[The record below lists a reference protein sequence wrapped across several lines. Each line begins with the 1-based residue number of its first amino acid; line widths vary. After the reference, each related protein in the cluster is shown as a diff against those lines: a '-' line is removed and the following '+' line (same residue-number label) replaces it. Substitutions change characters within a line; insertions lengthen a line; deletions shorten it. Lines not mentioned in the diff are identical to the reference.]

1 MNKIFKLI
9 TSISFLFFSIN
20 AALSEENFFNEALKM
35 YQNEKYEDARFMLE
49 RNIVFNP
56 KDAKSYLYLAKI
68 YNHEEDQNK
77 EEYNLETTLLIEPN
91 NEEAILMLMKI
102 ALKKS
107 NYSKV
112 NDLSQTFI
120 KVCKKLCDENNEI
133 QKSLKNIEPATM
145 SLDQNLNKILIIDFG
160 SQFTQLIARRIRE
173 LGVFSEIVSHKKIK
187 IKHIDKSIKGIIL
200 SGGPLNVYEINK
212 YSFDKK
218 IINLSIPIL
227 GICFGHQ
234 ILSKLNGGRVK
245 QSKHREFGLAN
256 IYKKNESLLI
266 KNFFNKQKSKK
277 VWMSHADQVSK
288 LPKNFKVIASSTN
301 SKFAIVE
308 NKLNKFY
315 GIQFHPEVTHTENGK
330 KLISNFIFLIC
341 KIKRNW
347 SSKDQ
352 KIQLIKEVKDQVGS
366 EKVICALSG
375 GVDSSVV
382 AQLLNKAIGK
392 KLYCIFVNTG
402 LLRKNEEVQVVQTFK
417 KRLKINLIYVN
428 AEKEFLKKLH
438 NVSDPEKKR
447 KIIGNLFIK
456 IFERYAKKIKN
467 VKFLAQGTLYPDL
480 IESRSVTGSQT
491 SKIKSHHNVGGL
503 PKKMKLKLVEPLK
516 FLFKDEVRKL
526 GLELNLNKDIISRH
540 PFPGPGLAIRMPGL
554 ITNEKIKILKE
565 ADYYFIQALRDHGLY
580 HKIWQ
585 AYAALL
591 PVKTVGVMGD
601 NRTYEYLCLL
611 RAITSEDGMTAD
623 FYEFKKSFMETISN
637 KIVNSIRGINRV
649 VYDITS
655 KPPSTIELE

>member
-1 MNKIFKLI
+1 
-9 TSISFLFFSIN
+9 
-20 AALSEENFFNEALKM
+20 
-35 YQNEKYEDARFMLE
+35 
-49 RNIVFNP
+49 
-56 KDAKSYLYLAKI
+56 
-68 YNHEEDQNK
+68 
-77 EEYNLETTLLIEPN
+77 
-91 NEEAILMLMKI
+91 
-102 ALKKS
+102 
-107 NYSKV
+107 
-112 NDLSQTFI
+112 
-120 KVCKKLCDENNEI
+120 
-133 QKSLKNIEPATM
+133 M
-145 SLDQNLNKILIIDFG
+145 SLDRILNKILIIDFG

-173 LGVFSEIVSHKKIK
+173 LGVYSEIISHKQIK
-187 IKHIDKSIKGIIL
+187 NKNINQSIKGIIL
-200 SGGPLNVYEINK
+200 SGGPLNVYQINK
-212 YSFDKK
+212 YSFDKN
-218 IINLSIPIL
+218 IIENGIPVL

-256 IYKKNESLLI
+256 IYKK
-266 KNFFNKQKSKK
+266 KNSPLTKNLFNKKKIIK

-288 LPKNFKVIASSTN
+288 LPKKFSVIASSQN

-308 NKLNKFY
+308 NKSKKFY
-315 GIQFHPEVTHTENGK
+315 GVQFHPEVTHTENGK
-330 KLISNFIFLIC
+330 KLISNFIFDIC
-341 KIKRNW
+341 RIKKNW
-347 SSKDQ
+347 SSKHQ
-352 KIQLIKEVKDQVGS
+352 KKKLINDVRYQVGNN
-366 EKVICALSG
+366 KVICALSG

-402 LLRKNEEVQVVQTFK
+402 LLRKNEEKQVVKTFK
-417 KRLKINLIYVN
+417 TKLKINLIYVN
-428 AEKEFLKKLH
+428 AEKEFLMKLK

-467 VKFLAQGTLYPDL
+467 VQFLAQGTLYPDL
-480 IESRSVTGSQT
+480 IESKSVTGSQT

-526 GLELNLNKDIISRH
+526 GLELNLNKEIISRH

-554 ITNEKIKILKE
+554 ITKEKINILKE
-565 ADYYFIQALRDHGLY
+565 ADHYFIQALKDHGLY

-623 FYEFKKSFMETISN
+623 FFEFKKSFIQEISN

>member
-1 MNKIFKLI
+1 
-9 TSISFLFFSIN
+9 
-20 AALSEENFFNEALKM
+20 
-35 YQNEKYEDARFMLE
+35 
-49 RNIVFNP
+49 
-56 KDAKSYLYLAKI
+56 
-68 YNHEEDQNK
+68 
-77 EEYNLETTLLIEPN
+77 
-91 NEEAILMLMKI
+91 
-102 ALKKS
+102 
-107 NYSKV
+107 
-112 NDLSQTFI
+112 
-120 KVCKKLCDENNEI
+120 
-133 QKSLKNIEPATM
+133 M
-145 SLDQNLNKILIIDFG
+145 SLDKNLNKILIIDFG

-173 LGVFSEIVSHKKIK
+173 SGVYSEIISHKKVK
-187 IKHIDKSIKGIIL
+187 NKNIDNSIKGIIL
-200 SGGPLNVYEINK
+200 SGGPLNVYQINK
-212 YSFDKK
+212 YSFDKR
-218 IINLSIPIL
+218 IIENQIPVL

-245 QSKHREFGLAN
+245 QSKYREFGLAN
-256 IYKKNESLLI
+256 IRKKRESILT
-266 KNFFNKQKSKK
+266 KNFFNKKNINK

-288 LPKNFKVIASSTN
+288 LPKNFNVIASSQN
-301 SKFAIVE
+301 SKFAIIE
-308 NKLNKFY
+308 NKKKNFY
-315 GIQFHPEVTHTENGK
+315 GVQFHPEVTHTENGK
-330 KLISNFIFLIC
+330 KLINNFIFLIC

-352 KIQLIKEVKDQVGS
+352 KIKLIKDVQNLVGKN
-366 EKVICALSG
+366 KVICALSG

-392 KLYCIFVNTG
+392 KLFCIFVNTG
-402 LLRKNEEVQVVQTFK
+402 LLRKNEEIQVVKTFK
-417 KRLKINLIYVN
+417 KKLKINLIYVN
-428 AEKEFLKKLH
+428 AENEFLRKLN

-456 IFERYAKKIKN
+456 IFERYAKRIKN

-480 IESRSVTGSQT
+480 IESKSVTGSQT

-526 GLELNLNKDIISRH
+526 GLELKLSKEIILRH
-540 PFPGPGLAIRMPGL
+540 PFPGPGLAIRMPGI
-554 ITNEKIKILKE
+554 ITKEKIKILKE
-565 ADYYFIQALRDHGLY
+565 ADNYFIQALREHNLY
-580 HKIWQ
+580 NKIWQ

-623 FYEFKKSFMETISN
+623 FYDFKKSFIQMISN
-637 KIVNSIRGINRV
+637 KIVNSIRGVNRV
-649 VYDITS
+649 VYDVTS

>member
-1 MNKIFKLI
+1 
-9 TSISFLFFSIN
+9 
-20 AALSEENFFNEALKM
+20 
-35 YQNEKYEDARFMLE
+35 
-49 RNIVFNP
+49 
-56 KDAKSYLYLAKI
+56 
-68 YNHEEDQNK
+68 
-77 EEYNLETTLLIEPN
+77 
-91 NEEAILMLMKI
+91 
-102 ALKKS
+102 
-107 NYSKV
+107 
-112 NDLSQTFI
+112 
-120 KVCKKLCDENNEI
+120 
-133 QKSLKNIEPATM
+133 M
-145 SLDQNLNKILIIDFG
+145 SLDKNLNKILIIDFG

-173 LGVFSEIVSHKKIK
+173 SGVYSEIISHKKVK
-187 IKHIDKSIKGIIL
+187 NKNIDNSIKGIIL
-200 SGGPLNVYEINK
+200 SGGPLNVYQINK
-212 YSFDKK
+212 YSFDKR
-218 IINLSIPIL
+218 IIENQIPVL

-245 QSKHREFGLAN
+245 QSKYREFGLAN
-256 IYKKNESLLI
+256 IRKKRESILI
-266 KNFFNKQKSKK
+266 KNFFNKKNINK

-288 LPKNFKVIASSTN
+288 LPKNFNVIASSQN
-301 SKFAIVE
+301 SKFAIIE
-308 NKLNKFY
+308 NKKKNFY
-315 GIQFHPEVTHTENGK
+315 GVQFHPEVTHTENGK
-330 KLISNFIFLIC
+330 KLINNFIFLIC

-352 KIQLIKEVKDQVGS
+352 KIRLIKDVQNLVGKN
-366 EKVICALSG
+366 KVICALSG

-392 KLYCIFVNTG
+392 KLFCIFVNTG
-402 LLRKNEEVQVVQTFK
+402 LLRKNEEIQVVKTFK
-417 KRLKINLIYVN
+417 KKLKINLIYVN
-428 AEKEFLKKLH
+428 AENEFLKKLS

-456 IFERYAKKIKN
+456 IFERYAKRIKN

-480 IESRSVTGSQT
+480 IESKSVTGSQT

-526 GLELNLNKDIISRH
+526 GLELKLSKEIISRH
-540 PFPGPGLAIRMPGL
+540 PFPGPGLAIRMPGI
-554 ITNEKIKILKE
+554 ITKEKIKILKE
-565 ADYYFIQALRDHGLY
+565 ADNYFIQALREHNLY
-580 HKIWQ
+580 NKIWQ

-623 FYEFKKSFMETISN
+623 FYDFKKSFIQMISN
-637 KIVNSIRGINRV
+637 KIVNSIRGVNRV
-649 VYDITS
+649 VYDVTS

>member
-1 MNKIFKLI
+1 
-9 TSISFLFFSIN
+9 
-20 AALSEENFFNEALKM
+20 
-35 YQNEKYEDARFMLE
+35 
-49 RNIVFNP
+49 
-56 KDAKSYLYLAKI
+56 
-68 YNHEEDQNK
+68 
-77 EEYNLETTLLIEPN
+77 
-91 NEEAILMLMKI
+91 
-102 ALKKS
+102 
-107 NYSKV
+107 
-112 NDLSQTFI
+112 
-120 KVCKKLCDENNEI
+120 
-133 QKSLKNIEPATM
+133 M
-145 SLDQNLNKILIIDFG
+145 SLDLNLDKILIIDFG
-160 SQFTQLIARRIRE
+160 SQFTQLIVRRIRE
-173 LGVFSEIVSHKKIK
+173 LGVFSELISHKKIK
-187 IKHIDKSIKGIIL
+187 SFQIKSNVKGIIL
-200 SGGPLNVYEINK
+200 SGGPLNVYQLNNNLFDNK
-212 YSFDKK
+212 ILK
-218 IINLSIPIL
+218 LGIPIL

-234 ILSKLNGGRVK
+234 ILSKFNGGKVK

-256 IYKKNESLLI
+256 IHKRNNSLLI
-266 KNFFNKQKSKK
+266 KNFFNKKTKK
-277 VWMSHADQVSK
+277 VWMSHADQVTK
-288 LPKNFKVIASSTN
+288 LPKNFRVVASSEN

-308 NKLNKFY
+308 SKIKNFF
-315 GIQFHPEVTHTENGK
+315 GVQFHPEVTHTENGK
-330 KLISNFIFLIC
+330 KIISNFIFFIC

-352 KIQLIKEVKDQVGS
+352 KKKLIKEVKQQVGTD
-366 EKVICALSG
+366 KVICALSG

-402 LLRKNEEVQVVQTFK
+402 LLRKHEETQVVKTFRRK
-417 KRLKINLIYVN
+417 LKINLIYVN
-428 AEKEFLKKLH
+428 AEKEFLRKLK

-456 IFERYAKKIKN
+456 IFERYSKKIRN

-480 IESRSVTGSQT
+480 IESKSVTGSQT

-526 GLELNLNKDIISRH
+526 GLELNLSKEIISRH
-540 PFPGPGLAIRMPGL
+540 PFPGPGLAIRMPGV
-554 ITNEKIKILKE
+554 ITSEKIKILKE
-565 ADYYFIQALRDHGLY
+565 ADYYFIKALKDYGLY

-623 FYEFKKSFMETISN
+623 FFEFKKSFSQMISN

>member
-1 MNKIFKLI
+1 
-9 TSISFLFFSIN
+9 
-20 AALSEENFFNEALKM
+20 
-35 YQNEKYEDARFMLE
+35 
-49 RNIVFNP
+49 
-56 KDAKSYLYLAKI
+56 
-68 YNHEEDQNK
+68 
-77 EEYNLETTLLIEPN
+77 
-91 NEEAILMLMKI
+91 
-102 ALKKS
+102 
-107 NYSKV
+107 
-112 NDLSQTFI
+112 
-120 KVCKKLCDENNEI
+120 
-133 QKSLKNIEPATM
+133 M
-145 SLDQNLNKILIIDFG
+145 SLDQNLDKVVIIDFG

-187 IKHIDKSIKGIIL
+187 TSGINQSVRGIIL
-200 SGGPLNVYEINK
+200 SGGPLNVYQINK

-218 IINLSIPIL
+218 ILELNIPIL

-234 ILSKLNGGRVK
+234 ILSKLNGGRVR

-256 IYKKNESLLI
+256 IFKKRDSLLT
-266 KNFFNKQKSKK
+266 KNFYGVKK
-277 VWMSHADQVSK
+277 TKEVWMSHADQVSK
-288 LPKNFKVIASSTN
+288 LPKNFQVIASSTN
-301 SKFAIVE
+301 SKYAIVE
-308 NKLNKFY
+308 NKLKKYY
-315 GIQFHPEVTHTENGK
+315 GVQFHPEVTHTENGK
-330 KLISNFIFLIC
+330 KLISNFVFLIC
-341 KIKRNW
+341 KIKKNW

-352 KIQLIKEVKDQVGS
+352 KIKLINEVRDQVGS
-366 EKVICALSG
+366 HKVICALSG

-402 LLRKNEEVQVVQTFK
+402 LLRKDEETQVVQTFK
-417 KRLKINLIYVN
+417 KRLKMNLIYVN
-428 AEKEFLKKLH
+428 AENEFLGKLK
-438 NVSDPEKKR
+438 NVYDPEKKR

-456 IFERYAKKIKN
+456 IFERYAKKIKD

-480 IESRSVTGSQT
+480 IESKSVTGSQT

-503 PKKMKLKLVEPLK
+503 PKKMNLKLVEPLK

-526 GLELNLNKDIISRH
+526 GLELKLSKEIISRH
-540 PFPGPGLAIRMPGL
+540 PFPGPGLAIRMPGN

-565 ADYYFIQALRDHGLY
+565 ADYYFIQALKDHGLY

-623 FYEFKKSFMETISN
+623 FFEFRKSFMQTISN

-649 VYDITS
+649 VYDVTS

>member
-1 MNKIFKLI
+1 
-9 TSISFLFFSIN
+9 
-20 AALSEENFFNEALKM
+20 
-35 YQNEKYEDARFMLE
+35 
-49 RNIVFNP
+49 
-56 KDAKSYLYLAKI
+56 
-68 YNHEEDQNK
+68 
-77 EEYNLETTLLIEPN
+77 
-91 NEEAILMLMKI
+91 
-102 ALKKS
+102 
-107 NYSKV
+107 
-112 NDLSQTFI
+112 
-120 KVCKKLCDENNEI
+120 
-133 QKSLKNIEPATM
+133 M
-145 SLDQNLNKILIIDFG
+145 SLNQNLDKILIIDFG

-173 LGVFSEIVSHKKIK
+173 LGVFSEIISHKKIK
-187 IKHIDKSIKGIIL
+187 LKNIDNSIKGIIL

-218 IINLSIPIL
+218 IINLNIPIL

-234 ILSKLNGGRVK
+234 ILSKLNGGQVK

-256 IYKKNESLLI
+256 VYKKNESLI
-266 KNFFNKQKSKK
+266 TKNFFDKKKFKK

-288 LPKNFKVIASSTN
+288 IPNSFKIIASSNN

-308 NKLNKFY
+308 NKKKNFY
-315 GIQFHPEVTHTENGK
+315 GVQFHPEVTHTENGK
-330 KLISNFIFLIC
+330 KIINNFIFLIC
-341 KIKRNW
+341 KIKHNW

-352 KIQLIKEVKDQVGS
+352 KIQLIKEVKEQVGS
-366 EKVICALSG
+366 NKVICALSG

-402 LLRKNEEVQVVQTFK
+402 LLRKNEEVNVVHNFK
-417 KRLKINLIYVN
+417 KRLKINLIYVA
-428 AEKEFLKKLH
+428 AEKEFLKRLK

-456 IFERYAKKIKN
+456 IFERYAKKIKD

-503 PKKMKLKLVEPLK
+503 PKKMKLQLVEPLK

-526 GLELNLNKDIISRH
+526 GLELNLSKDIISRH

-554 ITNEKIKILKE
+554 ITNEKINILKE
-565 ADYYFIQALRDHGLY
+565 ADYYFIQALKDQGLY

-623 FYEFKKSFMETISN
+623 FYEFKKSFMQTISN
-637 KIVNSIRGINRV
+637 KIINSIRGINRV